1 LIISTITVYDQMK
14 FIRNKDLGFTKDFIV
29 SIPFN
34 QELQKSFAS
43 YKNTLL
49 QNPNILGVTS
59 SSFSPANVGNVN
71 PAIWEGKTNDDD
83 ILFNFIIV
91 EKDFLNVFDMKL
103 VQGSNFFKDYQE
115 GDPVPYIVNETA
127 VKIMGLDDPV
137 GKKFAMWSDEYG
149 GEIIGVVKDYNFHDL
164 TEPIGPIM
172 MTTLEWFSRDIFV
185 KIAPQNVFDSME
197 YIKKITTEFS
207 PGFPYRYSFLDNDI
221 EQTYSQFY
229 NAANIIKYF
238 AVLAVFI
245 SCLGLFGLASFM
257 TEQRTK
263 EIGIRKVLGSSVSKI
278 VFLLTSGFSR
288 WVLLANVF
296 AWMLAYFAM
305 QRFLNMFAYKIS
317 LHFST
322 FILSGLIALF
332 ISFITVS
339 YQTIK
344 AANANPV
351 ESLKYE

>member
-1 LIISTITVYDQMK
+1 
-14 FIRNKDLGFTKDFIV
+14 
-29 SIPFN
+29 
-34 QELQKSFAS
+34 
-43 YKNTLL
+43 
-49 QNPNILGVTS
+49 
-59 SSFSPANVGNVN
+59 
-71 PAIWEGKTNDDD
+71 
-83 ILFNFIIV
+83 
-91 EKDFLNVFDMKL
+91 
-103 VQGSNFFKDYQE
+103 
-115 GDPVPYIVNETA
+115 
-127 VKIMGLDDPV
+127 
-137 GKKFAMWSDEYG
+137 
-149 GEIIGVVKDYNFHDL
+149 
-164 TEPIGPIM
+164 
-172 MTTLEWFSRDIFV
+172 
-185 KIAPQNVFDSME
+185 
-197 YIKKITTEFS
+197 
-207 PGFPYRYSFLDNDI
+207 
-221 EQTYSQFY
+221 
-229 NAANIIKYF
+229 
-238 AVLAVFI
+238 
-245 SCLGLFGLASFM
+245 M

-351 ESLKYE
+351 KALKYE